1 MTPRAGAGARRARR
15 ATKCRVLAS
24 GRCCACQQP
33 QAGRGAQPWPSQSQ
47 VEAHCEV
54 VWSTQPHGRSRRAR
68 LRDARAHTP
77 CEEGCLASIA
87 KRPGIHV
94 PLLTHW
100 RTLRSGSC
108 APHAWVCLL
117 MMAAGG
123 GSNGSAAA
131 AATPAAPAAAPDAA
145 TNSRPSAAS
154 APEGRADGLA
164 EEALRSHGAELVQTA
179 CLLLRAPHV
188 VAATGC
194 ILLHVALDRAP
205 PSKQASRCA
214 LV

>member
-1 MTPRAGAGARRARR
+1 M
-15 ATKCRVLAS
+15 
-24 GRCCACQQP
+24 
-33 QAGRGAQPWPSQSQ
+33 
-47 VEAHCEV
+47 
-54 VWSTQPHGRSRRAR
+54 
-68 LRDARAHTP
+68 
-77 CEEGCLASIA
+77 
-87 KRPGIHV
+87 
-94 PLLTHW
+94 LTHW

-205 PSKQASRCA
+205 PGKQASRCA